1 MNILSHIKIILLSL
15 TSDKINNSLKM
26 SIILYLKNTLRNKLE
41 NKSLEKSEVVQ
52 IIETYIELILLG
64 NLEDSLLQNLNLG
77 LTILFNSSYLNED
90 EKLIVNIC
98 QFLVNFFQKEC
109 SDELRL
115 LRCKPMIMLYQSVIS
130 SLCSN
135 SDNILELISIQ
146 FQGIDL
152 MIKFVISKL
161 PDIDQNS
168 QVYLN
173 M

>member
-1 MNILSHIKIILLSL
+1 
-15 TSDKINNSLKM
+15 M

-41 NKSLEKSEVVQ
+41 NKSLEKSEVIQ

-64 NLEDSLLQNLNLG
+64 NLEDTLLQNLNLG

-90 EKLIVNIC
+90 DKLIVNIC
-98 QFLVNFFQKEC
+98 QFLLNFFQKDC
-109 SDELRL
+109 ADEFRL
-115 LRCKPMIMLYQSVIS
+115 LRCKPMIMLYQSIIS

-146 FQGIDL
+146 FQGIDF
-152 MIKFVISKL
+152 MIKFLVSKL
-161 PDIDQNS
+161 PDLDQNS
-168 QVYLN
+168 RVYLN